1 MSNDLDLGGS
11 GDSVVEYIRYTPSGN
26 AWIVDGEEYEL
37 ESFLL
42 EPTSLKIGWGLI
54 QKGESP
60 SWVWE
65 EKVGDKKVAKPTPEY
80 KRGFSVMVQ
89 LKDKKWREWSSN
101 GWGVFQGFQKMWTEV
116 GKQKNDNQG
125 KSVLLKYT
133 GSEADSKGK
142 GMTRIPQFQ
151 VAGWYETKDK
161 PPVKEDA
168 VVVED
173 TNAARGLV
181 DDEIPF

>member
-1 MSNDLDLGGS
+1 MNDLDLGGG

-26 AWIVDGEEYEL
+26 AWIVDGEEYEM

-54 QKGESP
+54 QKDQSP

-65 EKVGDKKVAKPTPEY
+65 ERVGDKKVTKPTPEY

-101 GWGVFQGFQKMWTEV
+101 GWG
-116 GKQKNDNQG
+116 
-125 KSVLLKYT
+125 
-133 GSEADSKGK
+133 
-142 GMTRIPQFQ
+142 
-151 VAGWYETKDK
+151 YE
-161 PPVKEDA
+161 
-168 VVVED
+168 
-173 TNAARGLV
+173 RL
-181 DDEIPF
+181 F

>member
-1 MSNDLDLGGS
+1 MNEADLGGG
-11 GDSVVEYIRYTPSGN
+11 GDSVVEYIRYTPAAN
-26 AWIVDGEEYEL
+26 AWIVDGEEFQM

-42 EPTSLKIGWGLI
+42 DPTSLKIGWGLI

-65 EKVGDKKVAKPTPEY
+65 EKIGEKKVAKPTPEY

-101 GWGVFQGFQKMWTEV
+101 GWGVFQGFQRMWTEV
-116 GKQKNDNQG
+116 VKDKTQNQG

-142 GMTRIPQFQ
+142 GMTRLPLFEI
-151 VAGWYETKDK
+151 VGWYETKDK
-161 PPVKEDA
+161 PPVKEEPI
-168 VVVED
+168 VEED

>member
-1 MSNDLDLGGS
+1 MMNEADLGGG
-11 GDSVVEYIRYTPSGN
+11 GDSVVEDILYTPAAN
-26 AWIVDGEEYEL
+26 AWIVDGEEFQM

-42 EPTSLKIGWGLI
+42 DPTSLKIGWGLI

-65 EKVGDKKVAKPTPEY
+65 EKIGEKKVAKPTPEY

-101 GWGVFQGFQKMWTEV
+101 GWGVFQVFQRMWTEV
-116 GKQKNDNQG
+116 VKDKTQNQG

-142 GMTRIPQFQ
+142 GMTRLPLFEI
-151 VAGWYETKDK
+151 VGWYETKDK
-161 PPVKEDA
+161 PPVKEEPI
-168 VVVED
+168 VEED

>member
-1 MSNDLDLGGS
+1 MMNEADLGGG
-11 GDSVVEYIRYTPSGN
+11 GDSVVEYIRYTPAAN
-26 AWIVDGEEYEL
+26 AWIVDGEEFQM

-42 EPTSLKIGWGLI
+42 DPTSLKIGWGLI

-65 EKVGDKKVAKPTPEY
+65 EKIGEKKVAKPTPEY

-101 GWGVFQGFQKMWTEV
+101 GWGVFQGFQRMWTEV
-116 GKQKNDNQG
+116 VKDKTQNQG

-142 GMTRIPQFQ
+142 GMTRLPLFEI
-151 VAGWYETKDK
+151 VGWYETKDK
-161 PPVKEDA
+161 PPVKEEPI
-168 VVVED
+168 VEED